1 MTAKSNTSPMGL
13 QFLHLDPFASIF
25 HPLLP
30 KLHILPPQT
39 SPPSLFTNS
48 ISPWPFCYPFP
59 PTYIYGCQ
67 QLSTILARSPSH
79 ICTIKKNLPK
89 LTRHIRHAWIS
100 KEMKT
105 GHRKGVGWRKSWKCN
120 ANQSHRVAFNRNSG
134 ILFGMKRFGKFW

>member
-30 KLHILPPQT
+30 KLRILPPQT
-39 SPPSLFTNS
+39 SSPSLFTNS
-48 ISPWPFCYPFP
+48 ISPWPFCYPFLP
-59 PTYIYGCQ
+59 HLYLWMPTVKHN
-67 QLSTILARSPSH
+67 LSQISLTYLYH
-79 ICTIKKNLPK
+79 KKNLPK